1 MSHLTL
7 GEIFKTLG
15 GSIRENKRNSII
27 APVFVLGEVII
38 ECAIPFITA
47 RLINEMSAGCGIDVI
62 ARYGIV
68 LTIMALI
75 SLACGTIAGIAASI
89 ASTGFARNLRHDMFA
104 SIQRFS
110 FSNIDRFSTNSLVT
124 RLTTDTQNVQM
135 AYMQIIR
142 SAVRSP
148 MMIIFAA
155 TMAFIT
161 GGRMAIVYVIVG
173 FLLGFA
179 LISIARTVMPIFRRI
194 FKKYDALNESVE
206 ENVTGIR
213 VVKSFVR
220 EEYEN
225 KKFQKASGEVFQD
238 FWGAERILAWNQ
250 PIMTFAVDTIYAF
263 VVYFGSK
270 TIVSTAGAA
279 MNVGQMSALI
289 TYGFSMLMSLNM
301 LSMIFV
307 MITMAEESSRR
318 ICEVLLEQPDLANP
332 ANPVYE
338 VADGSIDFDNVS
350 FAYHPESGRYALHDI
365 DLHIKSGEVIGV
377 IGGTGSSKST
387 LIQLISR
394 LYDATQG
401 TVRVGGLDVRAY
413 DMDTLRNEVAVVL
426 QRNVLFSGTIKDN
439 LRWGNEHATDEE
451 LVEACKLAQADE
463 FVQQFPDGYD
473 TYIEQGGTNV
483 SGGQKQRLCIARALL
498 KKPKIL
504 ILDDSTSA
512 VDTKTDKL
520 IREGFRSFI
529 PETTKIII
537 AQRTGSV
544 EDADRII
551 VMDDGGISA
560 VGTHEELLRTS
571 EIYRE
576 VYLTQNKA
584 SHDENAIVA
593 DSDKVTVLGKDEVHA
608 HAAAGGKAPQT
619 GTSARDGLAAEQE
632 LSALDG
638 RVMEGGDLNA

>member
-1 MSHLTL
+1 MSDAHGRTL
-7 GEIFKTLG
+7 KDVSLG
-15 GSIRENKRNSII
+15 DVVKVLGRSIRENRRDSII

-38 ECAIPFITA
+38 ECSIPFITSH
-47 RLINEMSAGCGIDVI
+47 LINEMNLGSDLATI
-62 ARYGIV
+62 ARYGLI
-68 LTIMALI
+68 LTIMAI
-75 SLACGTIAGIAASI
+75 VSLACGSIAGVAASV
-89 ASTGFARNLRHDMFA
+89 ASTGFARNLRHDMFE

-110 FSNIDRFSTNSLVT
+110 FSNIDRFSTSSLVT

-135 AYMQIIR
+135 AYLQIIR

-161 GGRMAIVYVIVG
+161 GGRMAVVYVIVSL
-173 FLLGFA
+173 LLGVG
-179 LISIARTVMPIFRRI
+179 LIGIARHVMPIFRRI
-194 FKKYDALNESVE
+194 FKRYDRLNESVE
-206 ENVTGIR
+206 ENVSGIR

-220 EEYEN
+220 EDYEMR
-225 KKFQKASGEVFQD
+225 KFERASGEVFQD

-250 PIMTFAVDTIYAF
+250 PLMTFAVDTIYAF
-263 VVYFGSK
+263 VIFFGSRA
-270 TIVSTAGAA
+270 IVSSAGQS
-279 MNVGQMSALI
+279 MQVGQMSALI

-307 MITMAEESSRR
+307 MITMAEESARR
-318 ICEVLLEQPDLANP
+318 ICEVLVEQPDLANP
-332 ANPVYE
+332 ADPVTE
-338 VADGSIDFDNVS
+338 VKDGSIDFDNVS
-350 FAYHPESGRYALHDI
+350 FSYHPGSGRFALRGI
-365 DLHIKSGEVIGV
+365 DLHINSGEVIGI

-387 LIQLISR
+387 FIQLISR
-394 LYDATQG
+394 LYDVTEG
-401 TVRVGGLDVRAY
+401 SVSVGGIDVRAY
-413 DMDTLRNEVAVVL
+413 DMDTLRDQVAVVL
-426 QRNVLFSGTIKDN
+426 QRNVLFSGTIKEN
-439 LRWGNEHATDEE
+439 LRWGDEDATDEE
-451 LVEACKLAQADE
+451 LVEACRLAQADE
-463 FVQQFPDGYD
+463 FIQAFPDGYD

-520 IREGFRSFI
+520 IRAGSRSFI

-551 VMDDGGISA
+551 VMDDGRIA
-560 VGTHEELLRTS
+560 DVGTHEQLLKTS

-584 SHDENAIVA
+584 SHDERMAGA
-593 DSDKVTVLGKDEVHA
+593 AGEQ
-608 HAAAGGKAPQT
+608 AAAPKGGEVYA
-619 GTSARDGLAAEQE
+619 
-632 LSALDG
+632 
-638 RVMEGGDLNA
+638 